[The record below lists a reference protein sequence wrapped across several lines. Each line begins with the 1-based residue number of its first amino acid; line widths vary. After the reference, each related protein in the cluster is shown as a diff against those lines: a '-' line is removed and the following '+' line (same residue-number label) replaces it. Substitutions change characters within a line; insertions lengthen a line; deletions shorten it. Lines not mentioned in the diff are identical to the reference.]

1 MRTLPFPRNTCNK
14 SRKTKNTKFY
24 YFIFAVLSL
33 FLGLGL
39 FVCKDQYAPERVT
52 DTVVRHGV
60 HKKFL
65 YIYDLP
71 SNYNYDLLS
80 ESKFELLPGTKYSQ
94 WQTEFY
100 IHQILKDSKYITVNP
115 SEATIFFVPVYG
127 SGMRLLSN
135 EVRNRIWDNVVTW
148 LRRQKASDNTS
159 FLERRGGMDH
169 AFVFGASRS
178 WCKVSQPL
186 LKSPKCL
193 GLSHQALFDSNFI
206 KLSVEFTGLQQKHLE
221 GKQFIEKLGRIII
234 VPYMQYDV
242 DSAYN
247 FNFFDKDL
255 PTPKYGKRK
264 NLLYFSGSLLPKTA
278 PFRAIFKEACDSFAG
293 CTFKSSGR
301 RSFNVSAATTSL
313 LESTFCAILG
323 GDTRASKRFFDAL
336 HAFCIPVIFDP
347 LLALPFAESIP
358 YNDFVVHASFIR
370 KKEKVVETM
379 EKLRSLPEVEIIRMQ
394 TALRSYHNYLS
405 YLSPSI
411 PNAIDMIMWRLYVR
425 GEVLINKSSSKKEFY
440 NISYRDWDVVRDG
453 ICARFGVDSC
463 IVDTQTVVI

>member
-1 MRTLPFPRNTCNK
+1 
-14 SRKTKNTKFY
+14 
-24 YFIFAVLSL
+24 
-33 FLGLGL
+33 
-39 FVCKDQYAPERVT
+39 
-52 DTVVRHGV
+52 
-60 HKKFL
+60 
-65 YIYDLP
+65 
-71 SNYNYDLLS
+71 
-80 ESKFELLPGTKYSQ
+80 
-94 WQTEFY
+94 
-100 IHQILKDSKYITVNP
+100 
-115 SEATIFFVPVYG
+115 
-127 SGMRLLSN
+127 
-135 EVRNRIWDNVVTW
+135 
-148 LRRQKASDNTS
+148 
-159 FLERRGGMDH
+159 
-169 AFVFGASRS
+169 
-178 WCKVSQPL
+178 
-186 LKSPKCL
+186 
-193 GLSHQALFDSNFI
+193 
-206 KLSVEFTGLQQKHLE
+206 
-221 GKQFIEKLGRIII
+221 
-234 VPYMQYDV
+234 MQYDV

-247 FNFFDKDL
+247 FKFFDKDL

-411 PNAIDMIMWRLYVR
+411 PNAIDMIVWRLYVR

-440 NISYRDWDVVRDG
+440 NISIDEWINKGCPTHWSHSQFNPLHQHKWVYDNNDVLLVSFLIRMEDYDNG
-453 ICARFGVDSC
+453 INFVYHQIQPHLQSSVTLDTVNQTRKNESSNKVELTEEQKNKIYHVFKKDFELFGYKC
-463 IVDTQTVVI
+463 